1 MRHLKGEWIINMK
14 KITDKEYEEFQKYK
28 TDVIKGKILTPDGIR
43 LIIKANDY
51 DPEGIGKDIL
61 KAYVKIRNGESTY

>member
-1 MRHLKGEWIINMK
+1 MK

-28 TDVIKGKILTPDGIR
+28 TDVIKGRILTPDGIR

-51 DPEGIGKDIL
+51 DPKAIGLDIL
-61 KAYVKIRNGESTY
+61 KAYAKLRHQ

>member
-1 MRHLKGEWIINMK
+1 MR

-28 TDVIKGKILTPDGIR
+28 TDVMKGRILTSDGIR
-43 LIIKANDY
+43 LIVKANNY

-61 KAYVKIRNGESTY
+61 RAYAKLRHQ

>member
-1 MRHLKGEWIINMK
+1 MK

-28 TDVIKGKILTPDGIR
+28 TDVMKGRILTSDGIR
-43 LIIKANDY
+43 LIVKANNY

-61 KAYVKIRNGESTY
+61 RAYAKLRHQ

>member
-1 MRHLKGEWIINMK
+1 MK

-28 TDVIKGKILTPDGIR
+28 MDVIKGRVLTPNGIR
-43 LIIKANDY
+43 LIVKANDY

-61 KAYVKIRNGESTY
+61 KAYAKIRR

>member
-1 MRHLKGEWIINMK
+1 MK

-28 TDVIKGKILTPDGIR
+28 TDVMKGRILTPDGIR
-43 LIIKANDY
+43 LIIKANNY

-61 KAYVKIRNGESTY
+61 RAYAKLRHQ